1 MKIYPYLSDRPQ
13 NNNTGVKYVETCNL
27 QKVYGT
33 ALTRWMEV
41 AALLWLIFI
50 LSAIPMISGEF
61 LKRRDAITVG
71 KERGMRWKNNKFD
84 LFHIFG
90 LGLLAY
96 EGTTFIPTFQ
106 VKARLYVNF
115 NAVRKYDFLGYL
127 FSFFLCCNDS
137 KYHSLNWKE
146 VSDTNVDIFEKK
158 HFSLQFFFSL
168 HQVYILYRVSIFFV

>member
-1 MKIYPYLSDRPQ
+1 MSKLAIC
-13 NNNTGVKYVETCNL
+13 GKYV
-27 QKVYGT
+27 T

-50 LSAIPMISGEF
+50 LYANAMISGEF
-61 LKRRDAITVG
+61 LKWRNAITVG
-71 KERGMRWKNNKFD
+71 KKRGMRGKKENFE
-84 LFHIFG
+84 LLHVFG
-90 LGLLAY
+90 LGLIAY

-115 NAVRKYDFLGYL
+115 NAVWKYDFLDT

-158 HFSLQFFFSL
+158 HFNLQFFFSL
-168 HQVYILYRVSIFFV
+168 H